1 MLAKSI
7 PEVHVFATHAC
18 SSHLSPS
25 GSSPLE
31 DEVAELPTLNR
42 SGVLSVRMQLDLLQV
57 LSQRAD
63 GMVAEGDTA
72 GALRH
77 DKVSSTVLMTS
88 TLAKCLLW
96 NI

>member
-1 MLAKSI
+1 
-7 PEVHVFATHAC
+7 
-18 SSHLSPS
+18 
-25 GSSPLE
+25 
-31 DEVAELPTLNR
+31 VAELPTLNR